1 MHLKFDLIRGVAF
14 AWSGF
19 TRGRL
24 IYSIYDPGHTW
35 QLYLKLKENILKQQ
49 SVDRQIAPLG
59 YIILIPSQPVC
70 SFSLMLYAIV

>member
-19 TRGRL
+19 ARGRL

-35 QLYLKLKENILKQQ
+35 QLYLKLKENILM
-49 SVDRQIAPLG
+49 
-59 YIILIPSQPVC
+59 YI
-70 SFSLMLYAIV
+70 MY

>member
-1 MHLKFDLIRGVAF
+1 VAF

-35 QLYLKLKENILKQQ
+35 QLYLKLKENIDAVKNL
-49 SVDRQIAPLG
+49 R
-59 YIILIPSQPVC
+59 IILI
-70 SFSLMLYAIV
+70 I